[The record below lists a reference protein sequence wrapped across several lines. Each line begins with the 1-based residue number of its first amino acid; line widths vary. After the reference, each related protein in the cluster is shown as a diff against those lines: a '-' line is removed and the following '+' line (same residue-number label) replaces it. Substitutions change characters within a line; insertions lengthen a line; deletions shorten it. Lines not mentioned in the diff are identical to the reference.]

1 MSSRAANELSAPC
14 GMVGDMDIGTTLS
27 LLITLLVGVVLGALV
42 GLLFARGRASGHDAA
57 ISERALES
65 RAADQAVVRESLD
78 RLHDQMR
85 DLEQHRVS
93 WQSQLKQQVDEV
105 RHSTESLRRETSS
118 LSTALRR
125 PQVRGRWGELHL
137 RRAVEISG
145 MVARCDFDEQVTV
158 RNDDGLL
165 RPDLVVNLAGGKH
178 VVVDAKV
185 PLDAFLDATSADDDE
200 ERDAHLTR
208 HARQLRQHVDVLA
221 SKSYWRNLPATPEFV
236 VLFVPG
242 DSFLSAALEAE
253 PSLLEYAATQKV
265 VLATPTTLIALLRT
279 VAYAWTQQALADKA
293 REIHELGRELHDRL
307 GTMGGHLDRLGRSLT
322 AAVGAYNKAI
332 GSLETRVLVSARKFN
347 ELEVG
352 DADLSA
358 PEVVSEAA
366 RPLTAAELLDTV
378 APDRAEL
385 PALEPV
391 DEAPE
396 SGESGPAHRLSRR
409 SGPRAAAR
417 PFRRVAAPPGAG
429 RPTLT
434 A

>member
-1 MSSRAANELSAPC
+1 MLT
-14 GMVGDMDIGTTLS
+14 GMDIGTTLS
-27 LLITLLVGVVLGALV
+27 LLITLLLGVALGVVV

-57 ISERALES
+57 INRRALES
-65 RAADQAVVRESLD
+65 RAADHAVVRESLD

-93 WQSQLKQQVDEV
+93 WQSQLRQQVDEV

-137 RRAVEISG
+137 RRAVELSG
-145 MVARCDFDEQVTV
+145 MVARCDFDEQVSV

-185 PLDAFLDATSADDDE
+185 PLDAFLDATSADLDD
-200 ERDAHLTR
+200 ERDAHLVR

-221 SKSYWRNLPATPEFV
+221 GKAYWRSLPATPEFV

-242 DSFLSAALEAE
+242 ESFLSAALEAE
-253 PSLLEYAATQKV
+253 PTLIDYAAGKQV

-279 VAYAWTQQALADKA
+279 VAYAWTQESLADKA

-307 GTMGGHLDRLGRSLT
+307 GTMGTHLDKLGRSLT
-322 AAVGAYNKAI
+322 SAVGSYNKAV

-352 DADLSA
+352 DADLTA
-358 PEVVSEAA
+358 PDAVSEAV
-366 RPLTAAELLDTV
+366 RPLTASELLDATTP
-378 APDRAEL
+378 ARHLL
-385 PALEPV
+385 PELEPG
-391 DEAPE
+391 A
-396 SGESGPAHRLSRR
+396 ESGPAADLGTPKEAATDADRR
-409 SGPRAAAR
+409 SA
-417 PFRRVAAPPGAG
+417 
-429 RPTLT
+429 
-434 A
+434 

>member
-1 MSSRAANELSAPC
+1 
-14 GMVGDMDIGTTLS
+14 MVGDMDIGTTLS
-27 LLITLLVGVVLGALV
+27 LLTTLLVGVVLGALV

-185 PLDAFLDATSADDDE
+185 PLDAFLDATGADDDE

-322 AAVGAYNKAI
+322 AAVGAYNKAV

-352 DADLSA
+352 DADLTA
-358 PEVVSEAA
+358 PEAVSEAA

-396 SGESGPAHRLSRR
+396 SGETARR
-409 SGPRAAAR
+409 
-417 PFRRVAAPPGAG
+417 
-429 RPTLT
+429 T

>member
-1 MSSRAANELSAPC
+1 
-14 GMVGDMDIGTTLS
+14 MDIGTTLS
-27 LLITLLVGVVLGALV
+27 LLITLLAGVALGTLV

-265 VLATPTTLIALLRT
+265 VLASPTTLIALLRT

-322 AAVGAYNKAI
+322 AAVGSYNKAV

-352 DADLSA
+352 DADLTA

-391 DEAPE
+391 GEAPE
-396 SGESGPAHRLSRR
+396 SGETARR
-409 SGPRAAAR
+409 
-417 PFRRVAAPPGAG
+417 
-429 RPTLT
+429 T